1 MEICKDYQKKVKKDF
16 FFTEGIIELD
26 EIYFIEKIKKGV
38 EDKDN
43 LNFKTN
49 INGLMTSWEYF
60 LQDKFF
66 LDIINKFIIYYL

>member
-1 MEICKDYQKKVKKDF
+1 MEISKDYQKKVKKDF
-16 FFTEGIIELD
+16 FFTEGTIELD

-49 INGLMTSWEYF
+49 ILA
-60 LQDKFF
+60 KA
-66 LDIINKFIIYYL
+66 